1 MDAFGNIKKRIS
13 LLGHND
19 KEFRST
25 REIVHRACFF
35 RNLEFCKIFGAK
47 NFFIVAVSA
56 IFLFA
61 LGGCRST
68 KFADDQTQ
76 ILSDGLEI
84 NAHDEVFKIYDT
96 DFKDEFSEGEKF
108 IFLRLYFPNYKN
120 KLSGVN
126 ILKGLIASVDPSDYD
141 FSHTAI
147 GFDLHDDFYGL
158 TRYKPQD
165 LKHESCLNTET
176 NIYMKMCDKYK
187 SLQMTLAIKV
197 SAEEYEATK
206 KFLERDYAEAKVKYF
221 IPKNLPLGFW
231 GVKRK
236 SQKNAEAR
244 SFGGIPSKNGYVD
257 PTEEERFK
265 FVCSSYIAYV
275 LANTVQN
282 VRDFFIEKE
291 IDYNYVI
298 PTDLIFFPGAQK
310 CFLSTWADYEI
321 AAEEFVKSSPLF
333 EEYLK

>member
-1 MDAFGNIKKRIS
+1 MRRASANAFFLAVFF
-13 LLGHND
+13 LL
-19 KEFRST
+19 
-25 REIVHRACFF
+25 
-35 RNLEFCKIFGAK
+35 
-47 NFFIVAVSA
+47 
-56 IFLFA
+56 A

-68 KFADDQTQ
+68 KLADDQTQ
-76 ILSDGLEI
+76 ILSDGLEV
-84 NAHDEVFKIYDT
+84 NAQDEVFKIYDV
-96 DFKDEFSEGEKF
+96 DFKDEFSEDEKF

-176 NIYMKMCDKYK
+176 NRYMKMCDKYT

-206 KFLERDYAEAKVKYF
+206 QFLERDYAEAKVKYF
-221 IPKNLPLGFW
+221 IPQNLPLGIW
-231 GVKRK
+231 GLKRK
-236 SQKNAEAR
+236 NQKTAQAR
-244 SFGGIPSKNGYVD
+244 EFGGMPSKKGYVD
-257 PTEEERFK
+257 PAGEKKLK
-265 FVCSSYIAYV
+265 FVCSSYLAYV
-275 LANTVQN
+275 LASTVQS
-282 VRDFFIEKE
+282 VRDFFIENQ

-310 CFLSTWADYEI
+310 LFVSTWADYEI
-321 AAEEFVKSSPLF
+321 AAEEFVKSQPLF
-333 EEYLK
+333 AEYLESAN